1 MEMEMTMKY
10 YMAPMEGLTGYVYRN
25 AYHNFF
31 YPMDRYFTPFI
42 ANKKM
47 SSGERRDILPEN
59 NEGKCVI
66 PQILTNRS
74 EHFLAVAGEL
84 TQYGYDMVNLNVG
97 CPSGTVVAKG
107 RGAGLLEDPETLD
120 RFLYEIFAGYD
131 GRISVKTRIGMEDE
145 EEWKDILAVYEKY
158 PLEELIIHPR
168 VRRDFY
174 KGKPR
179 LDAFSYAMEES
190 GHRLCYNGDIC
201 SAEDLQDRKERFP
214 DLDRVML
221 GRGLLCNPFLIEMS
235 KMADDV
241 GRKTA
246 DDAAHDHMQEKKDRL
261 YAFHQEILEGYI
273 QIMSG
278 DRNVLFRMK
287 ELWFYLGDCFTNADK
302 YLKKIKK
309 SERLVAYQEAVD
321 ALFHEQELR

>member
-1 MEMEMTMKY
+1 MKY

-25 AYHNFF
+25 AYHKFF
-31 YPMDRYFTPFI
+31 RPMDRYFMPFI
-42 ANKKM
+42 ANKKI
-47 SSGERRDILPEN
+47 SNGEIRDLLPEH
-59 NEGKCVI
+59 NEGMHVV

-74 EHFLAVAGEL
+74 EDFLVVAKEIA
-84 TQYGYDMVNLNVG
+84 QYGYDTVNLNAG
-97 CPSGTVVAKG
+97 CPSATVVAKG
-107 RGAGLLEDPETLD
+107 RGAGLLAEPEVLD
-120 RFLYEIFAGYD
+120 RFLYEIFEGYAGK
-131 GRISVKTRIGMEDE
+131 ISIKTRIGMEDE
-145 EEWKDILAVYEKY
+145 NEWQDILAVYEKY

-168 VRRDFY
+168 VRKDFY
-174 KGKPR
+174 KGNPR

-235 KMADDV
+235 
-241 GRKTA
+241 KTA

-309 SERLVAYQEAVD
+309 SERLVAYQAAVD

>member
-1 MEMEMTMKY
+1 
-10 YMAPMEGLTGYVYRN
+10 MAPMEGLTGYVYRN
-25 AYHNFF
+25 AYHKFF
-31 YPMDRYFTPFI
+31 RPMDRYFTPFI

-47 SSGERRDILPEN
+47 SNGEIRDLLPEHN
-59 NEGKCVI
+59 KGMHVV

-74 EHFLAVAGEL
+74 EDFLVVAKEIA
-84 TQYGYDMVNLNVG
+84 QYGYDTVNLNVG

-107 RGAGLLEDPETLD
+107 RGAGLLAETEVLD
-120 RFLYEIFAGYD
+120 RFLYEIFEGYAGK
-131 GRISVKTRIGMEDE
+131 ISIKTRIGMEDE
-145 EEWKDILAVYEKY
+145 NEWQDILAVYEKY

-168 VRRDFY
+168 VRKDFY
-174 KGKPR
+174 KGNPR

-235 KMADDV
+235 KTADDV

-309 SERLVAYQEAVD
+309 SERLVAYQAAVD

>member
-1 MEMEMTMKY
+1 MKY

-25 AYHNFF
+25 AYHKFF
-31 YPMDRYFTPFI
+31 SPMDRYFTPFI

-47 SSGERRDILPEN
+47 SSREQNDILPDHN
-59 NEGKCVI
+59 QGLCLI

-74 EHFLAVAGEL
+74 ADFLAVAKEL
-84 TQYGYDMVNLNVG
+84 ENYGYDVVNLNVG

-120 RFLYEIFAGYD
+120 RFLYEIFAVYD

-145 EEWKDILAVYEKY
+145 DEWQDILAVYEKY
-158 PLEELIIHPR
+158 PIEELIIHPR
-168 VRRDFY
+168 VRKDFY

-190 GHRLCYNGDIC
+190 GLRLCYNGDIC
-201 SAEDLQDRKERFP
+201 SVKDLQDVKGRFP
-214 DLDRVML
+214 ELDHVML
-221 GRGLLCNPFLIEMS
+221 GRGLLCNSFLVGNC
-235 KMADDV
+235 KMA
-241 GRKTA
+241 A
-246 DDAAHDHMQEKKDRL
+246 DAEKPAGGADSRDMQENKDRL
-261 YAFHQEILEGYI
+261 YAFHQEILQNYM

-278 DRNVLFRMK
+278 DRNTLFRMK
-287 ELWFYLGDCFTNADK
+287 ELWFYLGTSFSKPDK

-309 SERLVAYQEAVD
+309 AERIAVYQSVVD
-321 ALFHEQELR
+321 ALFREQELLIK

>member
-1 MEMEMTMKY
+1 MKY

-25 AYHNFF
+25 AYHKFF
-31 YPMDRYFTPFI
+31 RPMDRYFTPFI

-47 SSGERRDILPEN
+47 SNGEIRDLLPEHN
-59 NEGKCVI
+59 KGMHVV

-74 EHFLAVAGEL
+74 EDFLVVAKEIA
-84 TQYGYDMVNLNVG
+84 QYGYDTVNLNVG

-107 RGAGLLEDPETLD
+107 RGAGLLAETEVLD
-120 RFLYEIFAGYD
+120 RFLYEIFEGYAGK
-131 GRISVKTRIGMEDE
+131 ISIKTRIGMEDE
-145 EEWKDILAVYEKY
+145 NEWQDILAVYEKY

-168 VRRDFY
+168 VRKDFY
-174 KGKPR
+174 KGNPR

-235 KMADDV
+235 
-241 GRKTA
+241 KTA

-309 SERLVAYQEAVD
+309 SERLVAYQAAVD

>member
-1 MEMEMTMKY
+1 MKY
-10 YMAPMEGLTGYVYRN
+10 YMAPMEGLTRYVYRN
-25 AYHNFF
+25 AYHKFF
-31 YPMDRYFTPFI
+31 RPMDRYFTPFI

-47 SSGERRDILPEN
+47 SNGEIRDLLPEH
-59 NEGKCVI
+59 NEGMHVV

-74 EHFLAVAGEL
+74 EDFLAVAKEIA
-84 TQYGYDMVNLNVG
+84 QYGYDTVNLNVG

-107 RGAGLLEDPETLD
+107 RGAGLLAEPEVLD
-120 RFLYEIFAGYD
+120 HFLYEIFEGYAGK
-131 GRISVKTRIGMEDE
+131 ISIKTRIGMEDE
-145 EEWKDILAVYEKY
+145 NEWQDILAVYEKY

-168 VRRDFY
+168 VRKDFY

-221 GRGLLCNPFLIEMS
+221 GRGVLCNPFLIEMS
-235 KMADDV
+235 
-241 GRKTA
+241 KTA

-309 SERLVAYQEAVD
+309 SERLVAYQAAVD

>member
-1 MEMEMTMKY
+1 MKY

-25 AYHNFF
+25 AYHKFF
-31 YPMDRYFTPFI
+31 SPMDHYFAPFI

-47 SSGERRDILPEN
+47 SSRERNDILPDHN
-59 NEGKCVI
+59 QGLCLI

-74 EHFLAVAGEL
+74 ADFLAVAKEL
-84 TQYGYDMVNLNVG
+84 KNYGYDIINLNVG

-179 LDAFSYAMEES
+179 LDAFSYAMGES
-190 GHRLCYNGDIC
+190 GHRLCYNGDKI
-201 SAEDLQDRKERFP
+201 
-214 DLDRVML
+214 
-221 GRGLLCNPFLIEMS
+221 GRSVSRTWIASCWDGDFC
-235 KMADDV
+235 V
-241 GRKTA
+241 
-246 DDAAHDHMQEKKDRL
+246 
-261 YAFHQEILEGYI
+261 IL
-273 QIMSG
+273 
-278 DRNVLFRMK
+278 F
-287 ELWFYLGDCFTNADK
+287 
-302 YLKKIKK
+302 
-309 SERLVAYQEAVD
+309 
-321 ALFHEQELR
+321 

>member
-1 MEMEMTMKY
+1 MKY

-25 AYHNFF
+25 AYHKFF
-31 YPMDRYFTPFI
+31 RPMDRYFTPFI

-47 SSGERRDILPEN
+47 SNGEIRDLLPEH
-59 NEGKCVI
+59 NEGMHVV

-74 EHFLAVAGEL
+74 EDFLVVAKEIA
-84 TQYGYDMVNLNVG
+84 QYGYDTVNLNVG

-107 RGAGLLEDPETLD
+107 RGAGLLAEPEVLD
-120 RFLYEIFAGYD
+120 RFLYEIFEGYAGK
-131 GRISVKTRIGMEDE
+131 ISIKTRIGMEDE
-145 EEWKDILAVYEKY
+145 NEWQDILAVYEKY

-168 VRRDFY
+168 VRKDFY
-174 KGKPR
+174 KGNPR

-235 KMADDV
+235 
-241 GRKTA
+241 KTA

-309 SERLVAYQEAVD
+309 SERLVAYQAAVD

>member
-1 MEMEMTMKY
+1 MKY

-25 AYHNFF
+25 AYHKFF
-31 YPMDRYFTPFI
+31 RPMDRYFTPFI

-47 SSGERRDILPEN
+47 SNGEIRDLLPEH
-59 NEGKCVI
+59 NEGMHVV

-74 EHFLAVAGEL
+74 EDFLAVAKEIA
-84 TQYGYDMVNLNVG
+84 QYGYDTVNLNAG

-107 RGAGLLEDPETLD
+107 RGAGLLAEPEVLD
-120 RFLYEIFAGYD
+120 RFLYEIFEGYAGK
-131 GRISVKTRIGMEDE
+131 ISVKTRIGMEDE
-145 EEWKDILAVYEKY
+145 NEWQDILAVYEKY
-158 PLEELIIHPR
+158 PMEELIIHPR
-168 VRRDFY
+168 VRKDFY
-174 KGKPR
+174 KGNPR

-235 KMADDV
+235 KTADDV

-309 SERLVAYQEAVD
+309 SERLVAYQAAVD

>member
-1 MEMEMTMKY
+1 
-10 YMAPMEGLTGYVYRN
+10 MAPMEGLTGYVYRN
-25 AYHNFF
+25 AYHKFF
-31 YPMDRYFTPFI
+31 RPMDRYFTPFI

-47 SSGERRDILPEN
+47 SNGEIRDLLPEH
-59 NEGKCVI
+59 NEGMHVV

-74 EHFLAVAGEL
+74 EDFLAVAKEIA
-84 TQYGYDMVNLNVG
+84 QYGYDTVNLNVG

-107 RGAGLLEDPETLD
+107 RGAGLLAEPEVLD
-120 RFLYEIFAGYD
+120 HFLYEIFEGYAGK
-131 GRISVKTRIGMEDE
+131 ISIKTRIGMEDE
-145 EEWKDILAVYEKY
+145 NEWQDILAVYEKY

-168 VRRDFY
+168 VRKDFY

-235 KMADDV
+235 KTADDV

-309 SERLVAYQEAVD
+309 SERLVAYQAAVD

>member
-1 MEMEMTMKY
+1 
-10 YMAPMEGLTGYVYRN
+10 MAPMEGLTGYVYRN
-25 AYHNFF
+25 AYHKFF
-31 YPMDRYFTPFI
+31 RPMDRYFTPFI

-47 SSGERRDILPEN
+47 SNGEIRDLLPEHN
-59 NEGKCVI
+59 KGMHVV

-74 EHFLAVAGEL
+74 EDFLAVAKEIA
-84 TQYGYDMVNLNVG
+84 QYGYDTVNLNVG

-107 RGAGLLEDPETLD
+107 RGAGLLAEPEVLD
-120 RFLYEIFAGYD
+120 HFLYEIFEGYAGK
-131 GRISVKTRIGMEDE
+131 ISIKTRIGMEDE
-145 EEWKDILAVYEKY
+145 NEWQDILAVYEKY

-168 VRRDFY
+168 VRKDFY

-235 KMADDV
+235 
-241 GRKTA
+241 KTA

-309 SERLVAYQEAVD
+309 SERLVAYQAAVD

>member
-1 MEMEMTMKY
+1 MKY

-25 AYHNFF
+25 AYHKFF
-31 YPMDRYFTPFI
+31 SPMDRYFAPFI

-47 SSGERRDILPEN
+47 SSRERNDILPDHN
-59 NEGKCVI
+59 QGLCLI

-74 EHFLAVAGEL
+74 ADFLAVAKEL
-84 TQYGYDMVNLNVG
+84 KNYGYDIINLNVG

-120 RFLYEIFAGYD
+120 RFLYEIFAAYD

-145 EEWKDILAVYEKY
+145 DEWQEILAVYEKY

-179 LDAFSYAMEES
+179 FDAFSYAVKES

-201 SAEDLQDRKERFP
+201 SAEDLQNVTEDFP
-214 DLDRVML
+214 KLDCVMF
-221 GRGLLCNPFLIEMS
+221 GRGLLSNPFLTEMCQ
-235 KMADDV
+235 AV
-241 GRKTA
+241 GNAEKQAGNAVR
-246 DDAAHDHMQEKKDRL
+246 DHMQENNERL
-261 YAFHQEILEGYI
+261 YAFHQEILQNYM

-278 DRNVLFRMK
+278 DRNTLFRMK
-287 ELWFYLGDCFTNADK
+287 ELWFYLGASFTNSDK

-309 SERLVAYQEAVD
+309 AERIALYQSVVD
-321 ALFHEQELR
+321 ALFREQELLIE

>member
-1 MEMEMTMKY
+1 MKY

-25 AYHNFF
+25 AYHKFF
-31 YPMDRYFTPFI
+31 RPMDRYFTPFI

-47 SSGERRDILPEN
+47 SSGEIRDLLPEH
-59 NEGKCVI
+59 NEGMHVV

-74 EHFLAVAGEL
+74 EDFLAVAKEIA
-84 TQYGYDMVNLNVG
+84 QYGYDTVNLNVG

-107 RGAGLLEDPETLD
+107 RGAGLLAEPEVLD
-120 RFLYEIFAGYD
+120 RFLYEIFEGYAGK
-131 GRISVKTRIGMEDE
+131 ISIKTRIGMEDE
-145 EEWKDILAVYEKY
+145 NEWQDILAVYEKY

-168 VRRDFY
+168 VRKDFY
-174 KGKPR
+174 KGNPR

-221 GRGLLCNPFLIEMS
+221 GRGLLGNPFLIEMS
-235 KMADDV
+235 KTADEV

-246 DDAAHDHMQEKKDRL
+246 DDAAHDPMQAQKDRL

-309 SERLVAYQEAVD
+309 SERLVAYQAAVD

>member
-1 MEMEMTMKY
+1 MKY

-25 AYHNFF
+25 AYHKFF
-31 YPMDRYFTPFI
+31 RPMDRYFTPFI

-47 SSGERRDILPEN
+47 SNGEIRDLLPEH
-59 NEGKCVI
+59 NEGMHVV

-74 EHFLAVAGEL
+74 ENFLAVAKEIA
-84 TQYGYDMVNLNVG
+84 QYGYDTVNLNVG

-107 RGAGLLEDPETLD
+107 RGAGLLAEPEVLD
-120 RFLYEIFAGYD
+120 HFLYEIFEGYAGK
-131 GRISVKTRIGMEDE
+131 ISIKTRIGIEDE
-145 EEWKDILAVYEKY
+145 NEWQDILAVYEKY

-168 VRRDFY
+168 VRKDFY
-174 KGKPR
+174 KGNPR

-235 KMADDV
+235 
-241 GRKTA
+241 KTA

-309 SERLVAYQEAVD
+309 SERLVAYQAAVD

>member
-1 MEMEMTMKY
+1 MKY

-25 AYHNFF
+25 AYHKFF
-31 YPMDRYFTPFI
+31 SPMDRYFAPFI

-47 SSGERRDILPEN
+47 SSRERNDILPDHN
-59 NEGKCVI
+59 QGLCLI

-74 EHFLAVAGEL
+74 ADFLAVAKEL
-84 TQYGYDMVNLNVG
+84 KNYGYDIINLNVG

-235 KMADDV
+235 K
-241 GRKTA
+241 TA

-309 SERLVAYQEAVD
+309 SERLVAYQAAVD

>member
-1 MEMEMTMKY
+1 MKY

-25 AYHNFF
+25 AYHKFF
-31 YPMDRYFTPFI
+31 RPMDRYFTPFI

-47 SSGERRDILPEN
+47 SNGEIRDLLPEH
-59 NEGKCVI
+59 NEGMHVV

-74 EHFLAVAGEL
+74 EDFLAVAKEIA
-84 TQYGYDMVNLNVG
+84 QYGYDTVNLNAG

-107 RGAGLLEDPETLD
+107 RGAGLLAEPEVLD
-120 RFLYEIFAGYD
+120 HFLYEIFEGYAGK
-131 GRISVKTRIGMEDE
+131 ISIKTRIGMEDE
-145 EEWKDILAVYEKY
+145 NEWQDILAVYEKY

-168 VRRDFY
+168 VRKDFY

-235 KMADDV
+235 KTADDV

-309 SERLVAYQEAVD
+309 SERLVAYQAAVD

>member
-1 MEMEMTMKY
+1 MKY

-25 AYHNFF
+25 AYHKFF
-31 YPMDRYFTPFI
+31 RPMDRYFTPFI

-47 SSGERRDILPEN
+47 SNGEIRDLLPEHN
-59 NEGKCVI
+59 KGMHVV

-74 EHFLAVAGEL
+74 EDFLVVAKEIA
-84 TQYGYDMVNLNVG
+84 QYGYDTVNLNAG

-107 RGAGLLEDPETLD
+107 RGAGLLAEPEVLD
-120 RFLYEIFAGYD
+120 RFLYEIFEGYAGK
-131 GRISVKTRIGMEDE
+131 ISIKTRIGMEDE
-145 EEWKDILAVYEKY
+145 NEWQDILAVYEKY

-168 VRRDFY
+168 VRKDFY
-174 KGKPR
+174 KGNPR

-235 KMADDV
+235 KTADDV

-309 SERLVAYQEAVD
+309 SERLVAYQAAVD

>member
-1 MEMEMTMKY
+1 MKY

-25 AYHNFF
+25 AYHKFF
-31 YPMDRYFTPFI
+31 SPMDRYFAPFI

-47 SSGERRDILPEN
+47 SSRERNDILPDHN
-59 NEGKCVI
+59 QGLCLI

-74 EHFLAVAGEL
+74 ADFLAVAKEL
-84 TQYGYDMVNLNVG
+84 KNYGYDIINLNVG

-120 RFLYEIFAGYD
+120 RFLYEIFAAYD

-145 EEWKDILAVYEKY
+145 DEWQEILAVYEKY

-179 LDAFSYAMEES
+179 FDAFSYAVKES

-235 KMADDV
+235 K
-241 GRKTA
+241 TA
-246 DDAAHDHMQEKKDRL
+246 DDAAHDHMQENKERL
-261 YAFHQEILEGYI
+261 YAFHQEILQNYM

-278 DRNVLFRMK
+278 DRNTLFRMK
-287 ELWFYLGDCFTNADK
+287 ELWFYLGASFTNSDK

-309 SERLVAYQEAVD
+309 AERIALYQSVVD
-321 ALFHEQELR
+321 ALFREQELLIE

>member
-1 MEMEMTMKY
+1 MGAVVTLAVMVSRFF
-10 YMAPMEGLTGYVYRN
+10 PGY
-25 AYHNFF
+25 
-31 YPMDRYFTPFI
+31 
-42 ANKKM
+42 M
-47 SSGERRDILPEN
+47 SS
-59 NEGKCVI
+59 
-66 PQILTNRS
+66 
-74 EHFLAVAGEL
+74 
-84 TQYGYDMVNLNVG
+84 
-97 CPSGTVVAKG
+97 
-107 RGAGLLEDPETLD
+107 LLLSYIAPIVSVCLV
-120 RFLYEIFAGYD
+120 FMLYEVNPVVHWMAALGIAVFATIPVSYTHLD
-131 GRISVKTRIGMEDE
+131 
-145 EEWKDILAVYEKY
+145 VYK
-158 PLEELIIHPR
+158 R
-168 VRRDFY
+168 Q
-174 KGKPR
+174 
-179 LDAFSYAMEES
+179 MEES

-235 KMADDV
+235 KTADDV

-309 SERLVAYQEAVD
+309 SERLVAYQAAVD

>member
-1 MEMEMTMKY
+1 MKY

-25 AYHNFF
+25 AYHKFF
-31 YPMDRYFTPFI
+31 SPMDRYFAPFI

-47 SSGERRDILPEN
+47 SSRERNDILPDHN
-59 NEGKCVI
+59 QGLCLI

-74 EHFLAVAGEL
+74 ADFLAVAKEL
-84 TQYGYDMVNLNVG
+84 KNYGYDISNLNVG

-235 KMADDV
+235 K
-241 GRKTA
+241 TA

-309 SERLVAYQEAVD
+309 SERLVAYQAAVD

>member
-1 MEMEMTMKY
+1 MKY

-25 AYHNFF
+25 AYHKFF
-31 YPMDRYFTPFI
+31 RPMDRYFTPFI

-47 SSGERRDILPEN
+47 SNGEIRDLLPEH
-59 NEGKCVI
+59 NEGMHVV

-74 EHFLAVAGEL
+74 EDFLAVAKEIA
-84 TQYGYDMVNLNVG
+84 QYGYDTVNLNVG

-107 RGAGLLEDPETLD
+107 RGAGLLAEPEVLD
-120 RFLYEIFAGYD
+120 HFLYEIFEGYAGK
-131 GRISVKTRIGMEDE
+131 ISIKTRIGMEDE
-145 EEWKDILAVYEKY
+145 NEWQDILAVYEKY

-168 VRRDFY
+168 VRKDFY

-235 KMADDV
+235 
-241 GRKTA
+241 KTA

-309 SERLVAYQEAVD
+309 SERLVAYQAAVD

>member
-1 MEMEMTMKY
+1 
-10 YMAPMEGLTGYVYRN
+10 
-25 AYHNFF
+25 
-31 YPMDRYFTPFI
+31 
-42 ANKKM
+42 M
-47 SSGERRDILPEN
+47 SNGEIRDLLPEHN
-59 NEGKCVI
+59 KGMHVV

-74 EHFLAVAGEL
+74 EDFLAVAKEIA
-84 TQYGYDMVNLNVG
+84 QYGYDTVNLNVG

-107 RGAGLLEDPETLD
+107 RGAGLLAEPEVLD
-120 RFLYEIFAGYD
+120 HFLYEIFEGYAGK
-131 GRISVKTRIGMEDE
+131 ISIKTRIGMEDE
-145 EEWKDILAVYEKY
+145 NEWQDILAVYEKY

-168 VRRDFY
+168 VRKDFY

-235 KMADDV
+235 
-241 GRKTA
+241 KTA

-309 SERLVAYQEAVD
+309 SERLVAYQAAVD

>member
-1 MEMEMTMKY
+1 
-10 YMAPMEGLTGYVYRN
+10 MAPMEGLTGYVYRN
-25 AYHNFF
+25 AYHKFF
-31 YPMDRYFTPFI
+31 RPMDRYFTPFI

-47 SSGERRDILPEN
+47 SNGEIRDLLPEH
-59 NEGKCVI
+59 NEGMHVV

-74 EHFLAVAGEL
+74 EDFLVVAKEIA
-84 TQYGYDMVNLNVG
+84 QYGYDTVNLNVG

-107 RGAGLLEDPETLD
+107 RGAGLLAEPEVLD
-120 RFLYEIFAGYD
+120 HFLYEIFEGYAGK
-131 GRISVKTRIGMEDE
+131 ISIKTRIGMEDE
-145 EEWKDILAVYEKY
+145 NEWQDILAVYEKY

-168 VRRDFY
+168 VRKDFY

-235 KMADDV
+235 KTADDV

-246 DDAAHDHMQEKKDRL
+246 DDVAHDHMQEKKDRL

-273 QIMSG
+273 QVMSG

-309 SERLVAYQEAVD
+309 SERLVAYQAAVD

>member
-1 MEMEMTMKY
+1 MKY

-25 AYHNFF
+25 AYHKFF
-31 YPMDRYFTPFI
+31 RPMDRYFTPFI

-47 SSGERRDILPEN
+47 SNGEIRDLLPEHN
-59 NEGKCVI
+59 KGMHVV

-74 EHFLAVAGEL
+74 EDFLAVAKEIA
-84 TQYGYDMVNLNVG
+84 QYGYDTVNLNAG

-107 RGAGLLEDPETLD
+107 RGAGLLAEPEVLD
-120 RFLYEIFAGYD
+120 RFLYEIFEGYAGK
-131 GRISVKTRIGMEDE
+131 ISIKTRIGMEDE
-145 EEWKDILAVYEKY
+145 NEWQDILAVYEKY

-168 VRRDFY
+168 VRKDFY
-174 KGKPR
+174 KGNPR

-235 KMADDV
+235 KTADDV

-309 SERLVAYQEAVD
+309 SERLVAYQAAVD

>member
-1 MEMEMTMKY
+1 MKY

-25 AYHNFF
+25 AYHKFF
-31 YPMDRYFTPFI
+31 RPMDRYFTPFI

-47 SSGERRDILPEN
+47 SNGEIRDLLPEH
-59 NEGKCVI
+59 NEGMHVV

-74 EHFLAVAGEL
+74 EDFLAVAKEIA
-84 TQYGYDMVNLNVG
+84 QYGYDTVNLNVG

-107 RGAGLLEDPETLD
+107 RGAGLLAEPEVLD
-120 RFLYEIFAGYD
+120 HFLYEIFEGYAGK
-131 GRISVKTRIGMEDE
+131 ISIKTRIGMEDE
-145 EEWKDILAVYEKY
+145 NEWQDILAVYEKY

-168 VRRDFY
+168 VRKDFY
-174 KGKPR
+174 KGNPR

-214 DLDRVML
+214 DLDCVML

-235 KMADDV
+235 
-241 GRKTA
+241 KTA

-287 ELWFYLGDCFTNADK
+287 ELWCYLGDCFTNADK

-309 SERLVAYQEAVD
+309 SERLVAYQAAVD
-321 ALFHEQELR
+321 ALFREQELR

>member
-1 MEMEMTMKY
+1 MKY

-25 AYHNFF
+25 AYHKFF
-31 YPMDRYFTPFI
+31 RPMDRYFTPFI

-47 SSGERRDILPEN
+47 SNGEIRDLLPEH
-59 NEGKCVI
+59 NEGMHVV

-74 EHFLAVAGEL
+74 EDFLAVAKEIA
-84 TQYGYDMVNLNVG
+84 QYGYDTVNLNVG

-107 RGAGLLEDPETLD
+107 RGAGLLAEPEVLD
-120 RFLYEIFAGYD
+120 HFLYEIFEGYAGK
-131 GRISVKTRIGMEDE
+131 ISIKTRIGMEDE
-145 EEWKDILAVYEKY
+145 NEWQDILAVYEKY
-158 PLEELIIHPR
+158 PFEELIIHPR
-168 VRRDFY
+168 VRKDFY

-235 KMADDV
+235 KTADDV

-309 SERLVAYQEAVD
+309 SERLVAYQAAVD

>member
-1 MEMEMTMKY
+1 MKY

-25 AYHNFF
+25 AYHKFF
-31 YPMDRYFTPFI
+31 RPMDRYFTPFI

-47 SSGERRDILPEN
+47 SNGEIRDLLPEH
-59 NEGKCVI
+59 NEGMHVV

-74 EHFLAVAGEL
+74 EDFLAVAKEIA
-84 TQYGYDMVNLNVG
+84 QYGYDTVNLNVG

-107 RGAGLLEDPETLD
+107 RGAGLLAEPEVLD
-120 RFLYEIFAGYD
+120 HFLYEIFEGYAGK
-131 GRISVKTRIGMEDE
+131 ISIKTRIGMEDE
-145 EEWKDILAVYEKY
+145 NEWQDILAVYEKY

-168 VRRDFY
+168 VRKDFY
-174 KGKPR
+174 KGNPR
-179 LDAFSYAMEES
+179 MEAFSYAAEHS
-190 GHRLCYNGDIC
+190 SHRLCYNGDIC

-235 KMADDV
+235 KTADDV

-246 DDAAHDHMQEKKDRL
+246 DDVAHDHMQEKKDRL

-309 SERLVAYQEAVD
+309 SERLVAYQAAVD

>member
-1 MEMEMTMKY
+1 
-10 YMAPMEGLTGYVYRN
+10 MAPMEGLTGYVYRN
-25 AYHNFF
+25 AYHKFF
-31 YPMDRYFTPFI
+31 RPMDRYFTPFI
-42 ANKKM
+42 ANRKM
-47 SSGERRDILPEN
+47 SSGEIRDLLPEH
-59 NEGKCVI
+59 NEGMHVV

-74 EHFLAVAGEL
+74 ADFLAVAKEIA
-84 TQYGYDMVNLNVG
+84 QYGYDTVNLNVG

-235 KMADDV
+235 K
-241 GRKTA
+241 TA

-261 YAFHQEILEGYI
+261 YAFHQEILEGYM

-309 SERLVAYQEAVD
+309 SERLVAYQAAVD

>member
-1 MEMEMTMKY
+1 MKY

-25 AYHNFF
+25 AYHKFF
-31 YPMDRYFTPFI
+31 RPMDRYFTPFI

-47 SSGERRDILPEN
+47 SNGEIRDLLPEH
-59 NEGKCVI
+59 NEGMHVV

-74 EHFLAVAGEL
+74 EDFLAVAKEIA
-84 TQYGYDMVNLNVG
+84 QYGYDTVNLNVG

-107 RGAGLLEDPETLD
+107 RGAGLLAEPEVLD
-120 RFLYEIFAGYD
+120 HFLYEIFEGYAGK
-131 GRISVKTRIGMEDE
+131 ISIRTRIGMEDE
-145 EEWKDILAVYEKY
+145 NEWQDILAVYEKY

-168 VRRDFY
+168 VRKDFY
-174 KGKPR
+174 KGNPR

-235 KMADDV
+235 K
-241 GRKTA
+241 TA

-287 ELWFYLGDCFTNADK
+287 ELWFYLGNCFTNADK

-309 SERLVAYQEAVD
+309 SERLVAYQAAVD

>member
-1 MEMEMTMKY
+1 
-10 YMAPMEGLTGYVYRN
+10 
-25 AYHNFF
+25 
-31 YPMDRYFTPFI
+31 MDRYFTPFI

-47 SSGERRDILPEN
+47 SNGEIRDLLPEY
-59 NEGKCVI
+59 NEGMHVV

-74 EHFLAVAGEL
+74 EDFLAVAKEIA
-84 TQYGYDMVNLNVG
+84 QYGYDTVNLNVG

-107 RGAGLLEDPETLD
+107 RGAGLLAEPEVLD
-120 RFLYEIFAGYD
+120 HFLYEIFEGYAGK
-131 GRISVKTRIGMEDE
+131 ISIKTRIGMEDE
-145 EEWKDILAVYEKY
+145 NEWQDILAVYEKY

-168 VRRDFY
+168 VRKDFY

-201 SAEDLQDRKERFP
+201 SAEDLQDRKECFP

-235 KMADDV
+235 KTADDV

-309 SERLVAYQEAVD
+309 SERLVAYQAAVD

>member
-1 MEMEMTMKY
+1 MKY

-25 AYHNFF
+25 AYHKFF
-31 YPMDRYFTPFI
+31 RPMDRYFTPFI

-47 SSGERRDILPEN
+47 SNGEIRDLLPEH
-59 NEGKCVI
+59 NEGMHVV

-74 EHFLAVAGEL
+74 EDFLAVAKEIA
-84 TQYGYDMVNLNVG
+84 QYGYDTVNLNVG

-107 RGAGLLEDPETLD
+107 RGAGLLAEPEVLD
-120 RFLYEIFAGYD
+120 HFLHEIFEGYAGK
-131 GRISVKTRIGMEDE
+131 ISIKTRIGMEDE
-145 EEWKDILAVYEKY
+145 NEWQDILAVYEKY

-168 VRRDFY
+168 VRKDFY

-235 KMADDV
+235 
-241 GRKTA
+241 KTA

-309 SERLVAYQEAVD
+309 SERLVAYQAAVD

>member
-1 MEMEMTMKY
+1 MKY

-25 AYHNFF
+25 AYHKFF
-31 YPMDRYFTPFI
+31 RPMDRYFTPFI

-47 SSGERRDILPEN
+47 SNGEIRDLLPEH
-59 NEGKCVI
+59 NEGMHVV

-74 EHFLAVAGEL
+74 EDFLVVAKEIA
-84 TQYGYDMVNLNVG
+84 QYGYDTVNLNVG

-107 RGAGLLEDPETLD
+107 RGAGLLAEPEVLD
-120 RFLYEIFAGYD
+120 RFLYEIFEGYAGK
-131 GRISVKTRIGMEDE
+131 ISIKTRIGMEDE
-145 EEWKDILAVYEKY
+145 NEWQDILAVYEKY

-168 VRRDFY
+168 VRKDFY
-174 KGKPR
+174 KGNPR

-235 KMADDV
+235 KTADDV

-309 SERLVAYQEAVD
+309 SERLVAYQAAVD